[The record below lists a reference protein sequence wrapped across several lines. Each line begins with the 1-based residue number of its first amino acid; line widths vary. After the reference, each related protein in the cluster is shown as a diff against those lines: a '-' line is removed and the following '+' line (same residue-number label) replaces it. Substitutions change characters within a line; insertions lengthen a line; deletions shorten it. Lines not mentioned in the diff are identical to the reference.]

1 MREYIVKKID
11 IDDAIAAPVDLVG
24 WEEFPYK
31 PETNAFLSHNGEVL
45 FIKLQTNEKNL
56 RAVMTAQ
63 NSAVCQDSC
72 MEFFIR
78 PNKDD
83 ARYFN
88 FEINP
93 IGTLHLGFGEN
104 RHNRH
109 KISEKEIFKIKSVIE
124 NGIWTITF
132 RIPFSFF
139 DEYTGFSKEC
149 YANFYKCGEGTDHS
163 HFCTWN
169 KVETPAP
176 DFHQSSFFG
185 RLVFEEI

>member
-1 MREYIVKKID
+1 MKEYIVKNID
-11 IDDAIAAPVDLVG
+11 IEKAESLNLDIAP
-24 WEEFPYK
+24 WENEFPYK
-31 PETNAFLSHNGEVL
+31 PETKAYVVHNGKEL
-45 FIKLQTNEKNL
+45 IIKMQTNEKDL

-83 ARYFN
+83 DRYFN

-93 IGTLHLGFGEN
+93 IATLHLGFGEG
-104 RHNRH
+104 RPNRH
-109 KISEKEIFKIKSVIE
+109 KITQKEIFSIKSVIE
-124 NGIWTITF
+124 NGIWTLTYKV
-132 RIPFSFF
+132 PFSFL
-139 DEYTGFSKEC
+139 DEYTGHTKEF

-163 HFCTWN
+163 HFCVWN
-169 KVETPAP
+169 NVDTPKP

-185 RLVFEEI
+185 KLIIE